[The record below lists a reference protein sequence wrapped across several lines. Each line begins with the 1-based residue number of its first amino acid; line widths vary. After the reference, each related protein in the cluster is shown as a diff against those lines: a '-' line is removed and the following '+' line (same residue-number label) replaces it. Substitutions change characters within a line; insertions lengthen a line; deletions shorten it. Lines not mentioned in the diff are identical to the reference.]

1 MRSLTILLLLLC
13 AAATAHAHE
22 PRALQFSYEIRL
34 RDVAIGRT
42 AMTVE
47 PRKLSD
53 GKMVRVLHADGE
65 ALELAKAFYNGRA
78 SYTTWVNE
86 QWQPLAAKWRI
97 QFTQRSYD
105 VDAQFTEAQVHAVVV
120 KPGEQPVIVEQA
132 TPRHPLDLVSFLPW
146 LMQQKLKLGRQF
158 HAQVYT
164 GLRVC
169 EVDVAV
175 KDPETILVP
184 LGERKATVMQLEVT
198 KCKKDRKIT
207 MWLDSKD
214 FVPHRMMVED
224 AFIGWV
230 EVVLMKVTTVKPRFA
245 ELPKPL

>member
-1 MRSLTILLLLLC
+1 MRTLAILLLLNL
-13 AAATAHAHE
+13 AAANAQAHG

-42 AMTVE
+42 RVTVE
-47 PRKLSD
+47 PKKLVD
-53 GKMVRVLHADGE
+53 GKTIRVLHSDGE

-86 QWQPLAAKWRI
+86 HWQPLAAKWRL
-97 QFTQRSYD
+97 QFTQRSYN
-105 VDAQFTEAQVHAVVV
+105 VDAQFTADHVHAVVV
-120 KPGEQPVIVEQA
+120 KPGEQPVTVAQD
-132 TPRHPLDLVSFLPW
+132 TPQHALDLVSFLPW
-146 LMQQKLKLGRQF
+146 LMQQKLRLGRQF

-169 EVDVAV
+169 EVDIAV
-175 KDPETILVP
+175 KESETILVP
-184 LGERKATVMQLEVT
+184 LGERKAIVVQLEVT

-230 EVVLMKVTTVKPRFA
+230 EVVLLKVLTIKPSF
-245 ELPKPL
+245 LPVPLAL

>member
-1 MRSLTILLLLLC
+1 MRWLLILLPLFF
-13 AAATAHAHE
+13 AAANVAAHE

-42 AMTVE
+42 RMTVE
-47 PRKLSD
+47 PKKLVD
-53 GKMVRVLHADGE
+53 GKLVRVLHSDGE

-86 QWQPLAAKWRI
+86 HWQPLVAKWRI
-97 QFTQRSYD
+97 QITQRSYD
-105 VDAQFTEAQVHAVVV
+105 VDAQFTADRVHAVVV
-120 KPGEQPVIVEQA
+120 KPGEQPVTVDQE
-132 TPRHPLDLVSFLPW
+132 TPQHALDLVSFLPW

-158 HAQVYT
+158 HAQVHT

-169 EVDVAV
+169 EVDIAI

-184 LGERKATVMQLEVT
+184 LGERKAIVVQLDVT

-230 EVVLMKVTTVKPRFA
+230 EVLLTKVATVKPNF
-245 ELPKPL
+245 LPMPPPL